1 MKTGEAMK
9 RMCLPEN
16 AQYMGMRV
24 LGANIPVVNW
34 QFSGPFNISLKTTV
48 VQKNCVPLSEEIYM
62 AKEGFISLTT
72 SVYLD
77 VSLSIDNPGVF
88 SPPPSC
94 LHNGL
99 QNNIKVGL
107 CTRQAAQ

>member
-1 MKTGEAMK
+1 MHVSVA
-9 RMCLPEN
+9 
-16 AQYMGMRV
+16 
-24 LGANIPVVNW
+24 
-34 QFSGPFNISLKTTV
+34 
-48 VQKNCVPLSEEIYM
+48 
-62 AKEGFISLTT
+62 GFISLTT